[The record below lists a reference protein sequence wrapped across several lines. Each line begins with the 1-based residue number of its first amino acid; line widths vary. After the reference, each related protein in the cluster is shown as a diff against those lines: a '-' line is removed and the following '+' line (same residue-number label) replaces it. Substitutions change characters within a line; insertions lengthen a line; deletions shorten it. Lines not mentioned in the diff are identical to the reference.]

1 MTKQTA
7 GEQMTKNEK
16 ATIIVEFC
24 DGTIII
30 FTSVAASR
38 SPALTST
45 TSLSSSA

>member
-7 GEQMTKNEK
+7 GEQARKNEK
-16 ATIIVEFC
+16 ATIIVKFC

-30 FTSVAASR
+30 CTSVAASR